1 MGTQA
6 WKRFGVF
13 ARCRTW
19 ESFPLFPFRSL
30 PVILLMEENPAPV
43 EVGSLSHYLQSFI
56 HPRWLFGISSINSAF
71 WVGFWGPNNS
81 ENVMCFGSPGI
92 DWRTNWK
99 KKLSFFTGTP
109 GFPFKGPSFVSQKFV
124 GVYDMPGV
132 SGGSYLKNT
141 CAIWH
146 MTWRQTEW
154 LQGWYPCG
162 LKQIKRLNG
171 RKNLSVKPS
180 KILITPSPPE
190 TMLIK
195 CSTIRD
201 HPSKTWVPKPRSAST
216 WGTPK
221 KYGSNPKQIFG
232 KSPPWT
238 GIFFTTCHQIKQTM
252 QLCKQHAGLTWVS
265 TGFCCPCTCTY
276 ALFVLCFFKHFIPSA
291 VPHSENKENLLFK
304 VSSPI

>member
-1 MGTQA
+1 MCVRVQLEDGRSCSYWVSMDCELCTDAGGLIMGAYKYLEEMWRKKQS
-6 WKRFGVF
+6 
-13 ARCRTW
+13 
-19 ESFPLFPFRSL
+19 ESWRPAIFETPL
-30 PVILLMEENPAPV
+30 A
-43 EVGSLSHYLQSFI
+43 Y
-56 HPRWLFGISSINSAF
+56 
-71 WVGFWGPNNS
+71 
-81 ENVMCFGSPGI
+81 
-92 DWRTNWK
+92 
-99 KKLSFFTGTP
+99 
-109 GFPFKGPSFVSQKFV
+109 
-124 GVYDMPGV
+124 
-132 SGGSYLKNT
+132 
-141 CAIWH
+141 
-146 MTWRQTEW
+146 
-154 LQGWYPCG
+154 
-162 LKQIKRLNG
+162 
-171 RKNLSVKPS
+171 
-180 KILITPSPPE
+180 PSPPE

-265 TGFCCPCTCTY
+265 TGFCCPSTCTY
-276 ALFVLCFFKHFIPSA
+276 ALFVLCFFKYCIPSA